1 MIKYQ
6 EPLNQH
12 TTFRIGGKADI
23 FAEPQSE
30 EELRQV
36 LLDAKAKK
44 LSVTFLGNGSN
55 VLVLDGGI
63 RGVVVSLR
71 GLNSLQVNGCT
82 MIAGAGVGIALAV
95 TTACQ
100 KSLSGLEFAYGIPG
114 SIGGATYMNAGAF
127 GGEMSQVVKAIG
139 VMDLDGNKRTL
150 IADEMGFGYRAS
162 ALQNY
167 PGVIT
172 SVIMELQP
180 GNGELIGQTIGE
192 RLAKRK
198 ATQPWEYPSAGS
210 VFKHQGDFIPA
221 KVIDEMGL
229 KGLKV
234 GGAEVSTKH
243 AGFIIN
249 KNNAT
254 AADVLQLVE
263 QIKAQV
269 KAKHGVDLEM
279 EIEVLGER
287 A

>member
-6 EPLNQH
+6 EPLSQH

-36 LLDAKAKK
+36 LLDARAKN
-44 LSVTFLGNGSN
+44 LPVTFLGNGSN

-71 GLNSLQVNGCT
+71 GLNSLQIHGCT
-82 MIAGAGVGIALAV
+82 VIAGAGVSIALAV
-95 TTACQ
+95 TAACQ
-100 KSLSGLEFAYGIPG
+100 KGLSGLEFAYGIPG
-114 SIGGATYMNAGAF
+114 TIGGATYMNAGAF
-127 GGEMSQVVKAIG
+127 GGEMSRVVKAIG
-139 VMDLDGNKRTL
+139 VMDLDGNKRTF
-150 IADEMGFGYRAS
+150 IADEMGFGYRTS
-162 ALQNY
+162 ILQSY

-180 GNGELIGQTIGE
+180 GEAELIGQTIGE
-192 RLAKRK
+192 HLAKRK

-210 VFKHQGDFIPA
+210 VFKHQGDFVPA
-221 KVIDEMGL
+221 RVIDAMGL

-249 KNNAT
+249 KENAT

-263 QIKAQV
+263 QIKIQV
-269 KAKHGVDLEM
+269 KSRHGVDLEM
-279 EIEVLGER
+279 EIKILGEN
-287 A
+287 